1 MKKTINWSYLDRVMI
16 EKPDKK
22 YVKNIELVKDNYGL
36 TREIGEID
44 FDAISKKELEKVF
57 SSTFLLEYGDENY
70 KSYETMEKFGKA
82 VKEYYGM
89 SEHDLLLLFK
99 EYLTKNKDLQKY
111 GNFIKLLKL
120 TCRLDYRDFDG
131 NVYSNWDEHPHPLQ
145 SEVKHDYVGSYQLVM
160 LKPFPL
166 RIIEAMKKRIVLI
179 DKEEKDK
186 QIADFDKKY
195 SLQDLDEI
203 EERI

>member
-57 SSTFLLEYGDENY
+57 SNTFLLEYGDENY

-89 SEHDLLLLFK
+89 SEQDLLALLR
-99 EYLTKNKDLQKY
+99 EYLTKNKDVKKH

-131 NVYSNWDEHPHPLQ
+131 NDYPYWDEHPHPLQ
-145 SEVKHDYVGSYQLVM
+145 SEVKHDYVGCYQLVM

-166 RIIEAMKKRIVLI
+166 RIIEAMKKRIALI